1 MQIKPN
7 GRDTEIRFRYS
18 DLEIQISR
26 SAKLTTIFR
35 KAAQYIRMSTEQQ
48 RYSTTNQK
56 TFIAHYADAHGLE
69 IVRTYIDEGKSG
81 SYIVQAE
88 LPGAKKEDVIV
99 TVDGDHFTIAAEID
113 QYDQKAEGEKI
124 IQSER
129 YFGSVRRTVRL
140 PSMLDKSLSVA
151 HFDNGILKLELA
163 KERNK
168 GSKNLEI
175 K

>member
-1 MQIKPN
+1 MTN
-7 GRDTEIRFRYS
+7 
-18 DLEIQISR
+18 
-26 SAKLTTIFR
+26 FR
-35 KAAQYIRMSTEQQ
+35 K
-48 RYSTTNQK
+48 YSGHIVSNLLHENPIAYLMRPLHGEPLK
-56 TFIAHYADAHGLE
+56 TDFPID
-69 IVRTYIDEGKSG
+69 VREKNG